1 MASVKERA
9 TAGFMWNFLE
19 QFLSKGVVT
28 LTTIA
33 LAWFLVPED
42 YALVSMLAVFI
53 SLSLALVDGGLT
65 QALIRKKNVEEIELD
80 TVFVLNI
87 VIAVII
93 YILVYFFAVH
103 VASFY
108 EEERLTSLIR
118 VVSISVFFQALY
130 LVPKAILVRELEF
143 RKQLKIV
150 LPATVLSSALAIFLA
165 YNGVGVWALI
175 FQIVLNNAL
184 IAAFYLVFMQWRP
197 QARFSI
203 GVLREYWGFSSY
215 ILSDSLIAIPFRN
228 MYLIVLPK
236 YFLAGPAGLYFF
248 ADKIKEIILQLTVQT
263 VMKITY
269 PAFSK
274 LQGDDIRLKE
284 GFRSVI
290 LCTTFLV
297 FPIMV
302 FVSALAP
309 LIFDVLLPEKW
320 LGASIFLQLMCL
332 ASMMNPL
339 NALNL
344 NIMKVKGRADLV
356 FYVGIYKKVVSI
368 LILCFTLQF
377 TIEII
382 LFGQIVASV
391 INYIPNAFFS
401 SRLID
406 YKILEQISDV
416 LPAFLLSF
424 FVGLLVYVGQYI
436 VNFSGIF
443 YLLFSM
449 LFSILA
455 YVTASYFFRLRSFK
469 LVKDIFFSKFKIS

>member
-1 MASVKERA
+1 
-9 TAGFMWNFLE
+9 
-19 QFLSKGVVT
+19 
-28 LTTIA
+28 
-33 LAWFLVPED
+33 
-42 YALVSMLAVFI
+42 
-53 SLSLALVDGGLT
+53 
-65 QALIRKKNVEEIELD
+65 
-80 TVFVLNI
+80 
-87 VIAVII
+87 
-93 YILVYFFAVH
+93 
-103 VASFY
+103 
-108 EEERLTSLIR
+108 
-118 VVSISVFFQALY
+118 
-130 LVPKAILVRELEF
+130 
-143 RKQLKIV
+143 
-150 LPATVLSSALAIFLA
+150 
-165 YNGVGVWALI
+165 
-175 FQIVLNNAL
+175 
-184 IAAFYLVFMQWRP
+184 
-197 QARFSI
+197 
-203 GVLREYWGFSSY
+203 
-215 ILSDSLIAIPFRN
+215 
-228 MYLIVLPK
+228 
-236 YFLAGPAGLYFF
+236 LAGPAGLYFF

-332 ASMMNPL
+332 ASIMNPL

-368 LILCFTLQF
+368 LIFCFTLQF

-436 VNFSGIF
+436 INFSGIF
-443 YLLFSM
+443 YLLFLM
-449 LFSILA
+449 LFSIVV
-455 YVTASYFFRLRSFK
+455 YVTVAYLFRLRSF
-469 LVKDIFFSKFKIS
+469 